1 MMLLLQVPVEQEEE
15 DNMTL
20 FEQLISNPEYK
31 KIFEQLP
38 NDQKYIIQDGL
49 KNFMDDVE
57 NKLINPLK
65 EHVKTIQR

>member
-1 MMLLLQVPVEQEEE
+1 
-15 DNMTL
+15 MTL